1 NEKLLSDSQYAYRV
15 SQSLSTEEYRDV
27 QSELI
32 LHNLLH
38 ERAGFISN
46 PRASSCEPL
55 PQITIRTPRDLQAV
69 QDRLG
74 NNFRVVVPPMFRE
87 D

>member
-1 NEKLLSDSQYAYRV
+1 MSNYIGNEKLLSDSQYAYRV

-27 QSELI
+27 QTD
-32 LHNLLH
+32 
-38 ERAGFISN
+38 FISN

-74 NNFRVVVPPMFRE
+74 NNFRVVVPLMFRE